1 MSGPGDAGI
10 RRLAFGTAAE
20 RERNAA
26 SVAEHLRSGGLV
38 AYPTETVYGFGC
50 ALRRDALAALAA
62 LKSREGVK
70 PFLLLVGDARELSGV
85 AWTESGRRLAAA
97 VWPGPL
103 TLALQA
109 EEGAYPAGVL
119 SPGGTVAVRVSPHP
133 AVQAI
138 LHSLPRPLTST
149 SANLPGASPARDA
162 EEVAAVLRALGRAE
176 SVLVVDGG
184 RLPPSAPSTLV
195 DCSREPPRVLR
206 LGALPLE
213 ALRGAV
219 PEIDEP
225 S

>member
-1 MSGPGDAGI
+1 MSGL
-10 RRLAFGTAAE
+10 RRLPFATPAE
-20 RERNAA
+20 RDRNAPG
-26 SVAEHLRSGGLV
+26 VAEHLRSGGLV

-50 ALRRDALAALAA
+50 ALRREALDALAA

-70 PFLLLVGDARELSGV
+70 PFLLLVGDARALQGV
-85 AWTESGRRLAAA
+85 RWTEPARRLAAA
-97 VWPGPL
+97 FWPGPL
-103 TLALQA
+103 TLALPA
-109 EEGAYPAGVL
+109 EEGAFPAGVL

-133 AVQAI
+133 GVQAI
-138 LHSLPRPLTST
+138 LRVLPRPLTST

-162 EEVAAVLRALGRAE
+162 DEVAEVLRALGATE
-176 SVLVVDGG
+176 SVLIVDGG

-206 LGALPLE
+206 VGALPLA

>member
-1 MSGPGDAGI
+1 MSEAGL
-10 RRLAFGTAAE
+10 RRVPFATPAE

-50 ALRRDALAALAA
+50 ALRRDALDALAA
-62 LKSREGVK
+62 LKAREGVK
-70 PFLLLVGDARELSGV
+70 PFLLLVGDAQGLAGV
-85 AWTESGRRLAAA
+85 RWTESARRLAAA
-97 VWPGPL
+97 FWPGPL

-109 EEGAYPAGVL
+109 EAGAYPAGVL

-133 AVQAI
+133 AVQA
-138 LHSLPRPLTST
+138 LLRALPRPITST
-149 SANLPGASPARDA
+149 SANLPGGSPARDA
-162 EEVAAVLRALGRAE
+162 DEVAAVLRELDATE

-213 ALRGAV
+213 ALRGAI
-219 PEIDEP
+219 PEIHEP

>member
-1 MSGPGDAGI
+1 MSGPGSAGL
-10 RRLAFGTAAE
+10 RRIPFVTAAE

-50 ALRRDALAALAA
+50 ALRRDALDALAA

-70 PFLLLVGDARELSGV
+70 PFLLLVGDVGRLPGV
-85 AWTESGRRLAAA
+85 RWTVSARRLSAAF
-97 VWPGPL
+97 WPGPL
-103 TLALQA
+103 TLALDA
-109 EEGAYPAGVL
+109 EPGAFPPGVL
-119 SPGGTVAVRVSPHP
+119 APGGTVAVRVSPHP
-133 AVQAI
+133 AVRA
-138 LHSLPRPLTST
+138 LLGAFPRPITST
-149 SANLPGASPARDA
+149 SANLPGASPAQDA
-162 EEVAAVLRALGRAE
+162 DEVAEVLRALGALE

-206 LGALPLE
+206 VGALPLE

>member
-1 MSGPGDAGI
+1 MSELGGI
-10 RRLAFGTAAE
+10 RRLPFATAAE
-20 RERNAA
+20 RERNAL

-70 PFLLLVGDARELSGV
+70 PFLLLIG
-85 AWTESGRRLAAA
+85 AAA
-97 VWPGPL
+97 DLQGVRWTVAARTLAGQFWPGPL
-103 TLALQA
+103 TLALPA
-109 EEGAYPAGVL
+109 APGAFPDAVL
-119 SPGGTVAVRVSPHP
+119 SPGGSVAVRVSPHP
-133 AVQAI
+133 AVRAMRGA
-138 LHSLPRPLTST
+138 LPRPITST
-149 SANLPGASPARDA
+149 SANVPGGTPARDA
-162 EEVAAVLRALGRAE
+162 DEVVAVVRALGAAE
-176 SVLVVDGG
+176 RMLVVDGG
-184 RLPPSAPSTLV
+184 RLPPSSPSTLV

-219 PEIDEP
+219 PEIDER